1 MAPSRFPSLGEET
14 PLDDAIAI
22 LKRRQVQ
29 YSSAPILPPAT
40 KPEVEAECGVTTS
53 SWASKSTAA
62 SITRSPGSKT
72 PTFKPSPAKL
82 LPPAALKL
90 PRPRRAPAVK
100 KPPQAMQMSKSTSAL
115 PQLAPKESKS
125 REPVKAKVVGRPSS
139 RGQVVSRA
147 AAAAFWGIILEDED
161 GDWGDDEDNASTYG
175 ESKKPRPRDLPLS
188 ALHAATSVPFED
200 LKEACGIFEQF
211 STRDSEDLTEAWI
224 NNHNFQKLLCYV
236 CNVESVNQL
245 SEQWVSQAFATA
257 DRDRSGKI
265 DIWEFVIWL
274 LVSDMT
280 HCVSASM
287 AQPVA
292 GNVARKHGLSLLNIE
307 RYKKSFDRYDLNN
320 NGVIEFNEFKHII
333 TDLLKVPPGLDL
345 PHERLMSMWRS
356 ADKDGSGSIDFD
368 EFVAFYMK
376 YFGDTFETEFDPAPF
391 YEDPRLFLLSF
402 A

>member
-1 MAPSRFPSLGEET
+1 M
-14 PLDDAIAI
+14 
-22 LKRRQVQ
+22 Q

-40 KPEVEAECGVTTS
+40 KPEVEDECGVTTS

-62 SITRSPGSKT
+62 SVTRSHSSKT
-72 PTFKPSPAKL
+72 PTFKPAPAKL

-100 KPPQAMQMSKSTSAL
+100 KSPQATQMSKSTSAL
-115 PQLAPKESKS
+115 PQLAPKESKGP
-125 REPVKAKVVGRPSS
+125 ELLKAKVVGRPSS

-200 LKEACGIFEQF
+200 LKEACGIFERF

-224 NNHNFQKLLCYV
+224 NNLNFQKLLCYV

-245 SEQWVSQAFATA
+245 SEQWVSKAFDTA

-265 DIWEFVIWL
+265 DIWEFVIWF
-274 LVSDMT
+274 SAFSFSESI
-280 HCVSASM
+280 CVNPPARFTR
-287 AQPVA
+287 
-292 GNVARKHGLSLLNIE
+292 NVARKHGLSLLNIE

-376 YFGDTFETEFDPAPF
+376 YFGDTFETEFDPVTD
-391 YEDPRLFLLSF
+391 YYRSMRRVQ
-402 A
+402 